1 MVHTDGYCR
10 LHEHQFRVGAGVRA
24 GDPHCGCVLQALCPA
39 ASRRAPPGARR
50 AGRAPGTAARVACE
64 RRVSPANAPCDPA
77 AGLFPLSPPHMAGE
91 SDYFKAT
98 HDLCYEGTQSLR
110 GAQAAEDD
118 INCAGA
124 SCRHTDL
131 LSFNTFTYGDGTD
144 PLFPATSAAD
154 CEVTAVGNCCPGRK
168 PMCTEYCL
176 NMHVNDD
183 QSDPGYA
190 LKLADD
196 YMNTPWTDYA
206 NIDLFIGGLT
216 SDVSEALN
224 QLLQHASIPQ
234 VSYGSTS
241 DTLGGA
247 EGKEKF
253 PTFLR
258 TVPSD
263 ARLVSGAVSLTEYTE
278 WGMMSILAVDKEFG
292 RAVAE
297 NLYTQLNNLDPKV
310 EVVANK
316 LFTIDNVAEHLAFI
330 RDSTESRVVFLHCS
344 TMDALRVLK
353 VAKGMEMVGEGWT
366 WIGSEW
372 AQDVLTDEIT
382 VGEED
387 TDMFDSEEDKEK
399 FLEELTGMIAFRAT
413 DRDMVN
419 PIAVDVKARVLV
431 EDAVQTRGCA
441 KLDGAA
447 HVTRYAYFAYDAV
460 LVGAHAISRS
470 LAKGNEAFDFAM
482 TMAEIEAMETADEVV
497 PNAATGTISLDQYGD
512 RVMAYDLV
520 NFQKDKDSGEYAWK
534 VVGVYGACS
543 AEEYASGLCVEEDN
557 PAGTDEGWK
566 LFLFGNDQDHPK
578 YDIDLAIRWPGGSTQ
593 VPSDREEG
601 HVSLQA
607 LYLFFF
613 LTFIIASICMGNFLH
628 SHEFYVL
635 PESGATILFGL
646 VLGSLLQLYSH
657 LYDLEEDLTNMTEF
671 DTEIF
676 SLFLLPIIIFAAGF
690 NLRKKDFF
698 SNLPPICLTAYIGT
712 TISTCIVG
720 FGTWYFGGKG
730 YFMFGSMSWA
740 ESMTFGALISAVDP
754 VATLAVFGAL
764 GVETDLNMRVFG
776 ESVIND
782 GVSIVFFRVFETY
795 ITEEA
800 TWDSAGWAVLKF
812 FKIQFGSIVVGMLAA
827 LFLAF
832 VMKHARLHMHT
843 LETGI
848 VLIGS
853 YTAYAG
859 AEAFHLSGIIASLFC
874 GIAMNHWTYHNF
886 TYDGEV
892 LTRRTVKMFSL
903 LADTVI
909 FFQVGQNIIVHTSQS
924 ATGSDWN
931 FIAIT
936 IALCLF
942 ARFWNIVPM
951 LSLYNL
957 CAKEDRMVTKKH
969 MFVMWWAGLRG
980 AIAFALALHFPSQH
994 IHVVISTT
1002 MWVILFTVFIMGG
1015 TCVSVLELMGV
1026 SFGVESN
1033 DVQDFK
1039 KSKKLGE
1046 GGNPIAKF
1054 DRKVLLPFVTW
1065 RFEAGGNDTYIENPE
1080 EARAFRKGIP
1090 WEPVDH

>member
-1 MVHTDGYCR
+1 MT
-10 LHEHQFRVGAGVRA
+10 
-24 GDPHCGCVLQALCPA
+24 
-39 ASRRAPPGARR
+39 
-50 AGRAPGTAARVACE
+50 
-64 RRVSPANAPCDPA
+64 
-77 AGLFPLSPPHMAGE
+77 GE
-91 SDYFKAT
+91 SEYYKAT
-98 HDLCYEGTQSLR
+98 HDLCYEGTQCLR
-110 GAQAAEDD
+110 GAQTAERDINEDD
-118 INCAGA
+118 SG
-124 SCRHTDL
+124 L
-131 LSFNTFTYGDGTD
+131 LSFPAAFTAGQAYNYGDGTD
-144 PLFPATSAAD
+144 PDFPATSAAD
-154 CEVTAVGNCCPGRK
+154 CTALELKCCPGRK
-168 PMCTEYCL
+168 PMCEEYCL
-176 NMHVNDD
+176 KMHVNDD
-183 QSDPGYA
+183 QSDPGLA

-196 YMNTPWTDYA
+196 YMNSPWTQYA

-224 QLLQHASIPQ
+224 QLLQHGGIPQ
-234 VSYGSTS
+234 ISYASTS

-263 ARLVSGAVSLTEYTE
+263 ARLVSGAVALTEYTE

-297 NLYTQLNNLDPKV
+297 NLYTQLNQLDPKV

-316 LFTIDNVAEHLAFI
+316 LFTIDNVAEHLQFI
-330 RDSTESRVVFLHCS
+330 RDSTESRVIFLHCS

-366 WIGSEW
+366 WVGSEW
-372 AQDVLTDEIT
+372 AQDVLVDEIT
-382 VGEED
+382 VGEQD
-387 TDMFDSEEDKEK
+387 FDMFATEEEK
-399 FLEELTGMIAFRAT
+399 NEFLDELTGMIAFRAT
-413 DRDMVN
+413 DRDMDNTVAT
-419 PIAVDVKARVLV
+419 IVKDEVLV
-431 EDAVQTRGCA
+431 KPGTTLAADTYTVLTQERVCS
-441 KLDGAA
+441 KLEGAS
-447 HVTRYAYFAYDAV
+447 HVTPYAYFAYDAV
-460 LVGAHAISRS
+460 LVGANAISRS
-470 LAKGNEAFDFAM
+470 VAKGNEASDFAA
-482 TMAEIEAMETADEVV
+482 TMAEIESMETLSEVI
-497 PNAATGTISLDQYGD
+497 PDAATGTISLDQYGD

-520 NFQKDKDSGEYAWK
+520 NFQKVEEGVYEWK
-534 VVGVYGACS
+534 VVGVYGAGEFAAGAAADAN
-543 AEEYASGLCVEEDN
+543 AEWN
-557 PAGTDEGWK
+557 
-566 LFLFGNDQDHPK
+566 LFLFGNDQDHPQ

-601 HVSLQA
+601 HVSMQA

-613 LTFIIASICMGNFLH
+613 LTFIIASICAGNFLH
-628 SHEFYVL
+628 AHEFYVL

-646 VLGSLLQLYSH
+646 MLGSLLQLYSH
-657 LYDLEEDLTNMTEF
+657 LYDLEDDLINMTEF

-720 FGTWYFGGKG
+720 LGTYYCGSKG
-730 YFMFGSMSWA
+730 YFQFGSMSWA

-800 TWDSAGWAVLKF
+800 TGASAVTAVWKF
-812 FKIQFGSIVVGMLAA
+812 FSIQFGSIFVGMLTA

-832 VMKHARLHMHT
+832 VMKYARLHMHT

-892 LTRRTVKMFSL
+892 LTRRSVKMFSL

-909 FFQVGQNIIVHTSQS
+909 FFQVGQNIVVHTSQS
-924 ATGSDWN
+924 ASGSDWN

-936 IALCLF
+936 IVLCLV
-942 ARFWNIVPM
+942 ARFFNIVPM

-957 CAKEDRMVTKKH
+957 CAKEEKMVTKKH

-1054 DRKVLLPFVTW
+1054 DRKVLLPLVTW
-1065 RFEAGGNDTYIENPE
+1065 RFEGNGNDTYIENPE

-1090 WEPVDH
+1090 WEPTDH